1 MMIGHDLS
9 LEFEPGIFLEL
20 NQTARNPVQPSVQAA
35 SYKRQTSAMRFVTR
49 RSSLPR
55 DRDPGGPFHEGR
67 SRPMRTTFL
76 TLQRLLRLSRSSGS
90 PPAFRNLREDC
101 TPASSTLDARATTL
115 PEQQEAVLRS
125 ATVILKHWHSG
136 KQSRAHLQRVAP

>member
-1 MMIGHDLS
+1 
-9 LEFEPGIFLEL
+9 
-20 NQTARNPVQPSVQAA
+20 
-35 SYKRQTSAMRFVTR
+35 MRFVTR

-76 TLQRLLRLSRSSGS
+76 TLQRLLRLSCSSGS

-101 TPASSTLDARATTL
+101 TLASSTLDARATTL
-115 PEQQEAVLRS
+115 PEQQEAVLHSVTAIR
-125 ATVILKHWHSG
+125 KHLHSG
-136 KQSRAHLQRVAP
+136 KQFRALLQRVGPQIALNR